1 MADVLTD
8 ELLKRIAE
16 SSARCY
22 GHEGRSMAA
31 ELLQWRL
38 KAKEAAARA
47 AQVPAGAAIGAPA
60 VPPSPF
66 FP

>member
-16 SSARCY
+16 SAARCY
-22 GHEGRSMAA
+22 GHEGQSMAA

-38 KAKEAAARA
+38 KAKEAAAKAAAAA
-47 AQVPAGAAIGAPA
+47 AQPAPLPFAYGGLVP
-60 VPPSPF
+60 
-66 FP
+66 